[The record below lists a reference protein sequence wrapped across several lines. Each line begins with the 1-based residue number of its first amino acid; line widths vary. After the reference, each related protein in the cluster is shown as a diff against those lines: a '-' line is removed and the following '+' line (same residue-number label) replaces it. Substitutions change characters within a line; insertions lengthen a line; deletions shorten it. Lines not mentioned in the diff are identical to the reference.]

1 MTSNALRIF
10 LWPTV
15 TVLLSMS
22 VGLSIYAMEFP
33 VQKASELK
41 IPQGFKAEKLIDVP
55 GDYASLINFTFDPQ
69 GRIIASSTGKGLL
82 RITPAP
88 LGQAGGKTHIERLDV
103 EIGAAHGLTYAFG
116 SLYAVTAAGIPD
128 TGVFR
133 LKDLDGK
140 GNFAAAEMI
149 LKIPGQGEHGGHGI
163 VVGPQNQWLYFI
175 AGNATQLPK
184 GITRNHVS
192 SIEPT
197 EFMKAPAHQGFV
209 MRISPDGK
217 KREVFAHGLRNSFD
231 IAFDQFGELFTYDSD
246 NEGFMGL
253 PWYRPTNLYHLTN
266 GADLGWR
273 QSEDNLQSYYPDN
286 PPPVREVGPGS
297 PTGIAFGYEAD
308 FPMRFANALFACDW
322 SYGHIY
328 ALHLQQ
334 DGASYSADWE
344 FFISGQPLP
353 VTDIAVGNDGALYFT
368 TGGRGNPSQLYRV
381 YYDGPVDRR
390 IILNPK
396 PSEVVLLRRQLES
409 FHRMVDPKELKIIW
423 ANLDSPDR
431 AVRYAARVALEY
443 QPIASWSSWLDAD
456 SSYSQVLE
464 ACIVLARKGDLN
476 LKQKILDS
484 VEKLP
489 WSELNHLQRHAAI
502 RVLNLASQRMGSFT
516 SGQRDQVLRV
526 VDRYYPSQNKSIDR
540 ELATLLFNLG
550 TEDFVDRTL
559 TVLENSDSMMQQIH
573 YLRMFAS
580 TGVEGFTAQQKQRL
594 RDSLDVGEFKELTT
608 RKYRAQSEQFAALAG
623 QLGISLEEDVEQEQR
638 PVVAEWTL
646 EDLMESVDKESL
658 KSAVLSSGKSVF
670 RSARC
675 DNCHRVGSSGGVLGP
690 NLNGLAG
697 RYAPAV
703 VLDHVL
709 NPSKVIAP
717 QYAQSIFILK
727 SGQQVTGQIVNLGGD
742 NFQVR
747 VDPFKPF
754 ARQTI
759 RRSDVEQIV
768 RSKTSLMPTGLLN
781 TFTRH
786 EIRDLIGYL
795 LSPDEDSTTAA
806 DRLDQ

>member
-1 MTSNALRIF
+1 MTSNVLRTF
-10 LWPTV
+10 LWPIV
-15 TVLLSMS
+15 SVLLSIALGS
-22 VGLSIYAMEFP
+22 SIHGMEFS
-33 VQKASELK
+33 VQSASELK
-41 IPQGFKAEKLIDVP
+41 IPPGFKAEKLIDVP
-55 GDYASLINFTFDPQ
+55 GSYASLINFTFDPQ
-69 GRIIASSTGKGLL
+69 GRIIASSTGKGLF

-88 LGQAGGKTHIERLDV
+88 LGEPDGETYVEELDV

-197 EFMKAPAHQGFV
+197 EFMKAPAHQGYV

-253 PWYRPTNLYHLTN
+253 PWYRPTNLYHLTS

-297 PTGIAFGYEAD
+297 PTGIAFGYEAN
-308 FPMRFANALFACDW
+308 FPTRFANALFACDW

-328 ALHLQQ
+328 ALRLQQ
-334 DGASYSADWE
+334 NGASYSADWE
-344 FFISGQPLP
+344 FFVSGQPLP
-353 VTDIAVGNDGALYFT
+353 VTDIGVGNDGALYFT

-381 YYDGPVDRR
+381 YCDGPVDRR
-390 IILNPK
+390 TLDNPK
-396 PSEVVLLRRQLES
+396 ASEAVMLRRQLES
-409 FHRMVDPKELKIIW
+409 FHRIVDQKELKVIW
-423 ANLDSPDR
+423 SNLDSPDR

-443 QPIASWSSWLDAD
+443 QPVANWSNWLDAD
-456 SSYSQVLE
+456 ASHSQVLE
-464 ACIVLARKGDLN
+464 ACIALARKGDLSQ
-476 LKQKILDS
+476 QKTILDS
-484 VEKLP
+484 VEQLP
-489 WSELNHLQRHAAI
+489 WSELSHLQRHAAI
-502 RVLNLASQRMGSFT
+502 RSLNLTSQRMGSFST
-516 SGQRDQVLRV
+516 GQREQVLKIL
-526 VDRYYPSQNKSIDR
+526 DRYYPSQNKSIDR
-540 ELATLLFNLG
+540 ELATLLFKLDA
-550 TEDFVDRTL
+550 EDFIDRTL
-559 TVLENSDSMMQQIH
+559 MVLENSDSMMQQIH

-580 TGVEGFTAQQKQRL
+580 TGVEEFTAQQKQRL
-594 RDSLDVGEFKELTT
+594 KDSINVREFQELTT

-623 QLGISLEEDVEQEQR
+623 QLEISLEQDVEQEQR
-638 PVVAEWTL
+638 PVIADWTL
-646 EDLMESVDKESL
+646 EDLMESVDKASL
-658 KSAVLSSGKSVF
+658 KSAVLSNGKSVF

-675 DNCHRVGSSGGVLGP
+675 DNCHRIGSSGGVLGP

-697 RYAPAV
+697 RYAPSV

-754 ARQTI
+754 ARQSI

-768 RSKTSLMPTGLLN
+768 RSNISLMPTGLLN

-806 DRLDQ
+806 DKLDQ